1 MSEVAFSFLLTLATF
16 GKLCFFEIAEIAG
29 CFCCEAKIDDH
40 GGVLSKD
47 L

>member
-1 MSEVAFSFLLTLATF
+1 MFFL
-16 GKLCFFEIAEIAG
+16 IAEIAG

-40 GGVLSKD
+40 GGVLPKD